1 MGAFG
6 RAIADVGKGLMERN
20 ARKRALEE
28 DVALKQ
34 KYAGEEY
41 ERELQKAK
49 VLQQLK
55 DDNAAAA
62 EAAKAAREQFA
73 NLGDGQYAVHSNDPD
88 TGKLSVR
95 VEGERR
101 PTKGQ
106 IITTDAG
113 VFDYDSDTGGMK
125 RLGNSKP
132 SAPAAWNDPSSIVR
146 DLDDQ
151 WSRTST
157 QFDLQ
162 ESAIKSK
169 IASLT
174 AIDADNKPALEQEIK
189 SLSDMK
195 AKREAEYKR
204 RRQEVMGGSSPAAP
218 SGAVKPM
225 KERQG
230 LLDIFTD
237 AVSTAGKYGGT
248 EQSTV
253 EGMASGAVPFEV
265 AAKTLSAQTGK
276 PVTVGL
282 DGNTSEVAQPPNPQA
297 QANKDPAV
305 AETYESVY
313 AEAYAQFKS
322 MPGISDD
329 VAKAE
334 AEKIA
339 APYKKAK

>member
-20 ARKRALEE
+20 ARKRELEE
-28 DVALKQ
+28 EVALKQ

-73 NLGDGQYAVHSNDPD
+73 NLGDGQYAIHSNDPD
-88 TGKLSVR
+88 TGKLNVR

-101 PTKGQ
+101 APMKYLS
-106 IITTDAG
+106 TDEG
-113 VFDYDSDTGGMK
+113 IVEYDPITGGKK
-125 RLGNSKP
+125 RIAGTP
-132 SAPAAWNDPSSIVR
+132 PRAPAAWNDPSSIVR

-174 AIDADNKPALEQEIK
+174 VIDADNKPALEQEIK

-204 RRQEVMGGSSPAAP
+204 RRQEVMGGGSSAAP

-237 AVSTAGKYGGT
+237 AVSTAGRYGGT
-248 EQSTV
+248 EQATV
-253 EGMASGAVPFEV
+253 EGLTSGAVPFEV
-265 AAKTLSAQTGK
+265 AAKAFSAQTGK